1 MMTYQKHPVG
11 TCPGQSSPT
20 RVCIVV
26 FDTSSAAGVVSAAQ
40 DQQTNREVDIF
51 STTDERCRTWL
62 LTFQE

>member
-11 TCPGQSSPT
+11 TCPGESSPT

-40 DQQTNREVDIF
+40 DQQTERLIF
-51 STTDERCRTWL
+51 SPQLMNAAGHGC
-62 LTFQE
+62 